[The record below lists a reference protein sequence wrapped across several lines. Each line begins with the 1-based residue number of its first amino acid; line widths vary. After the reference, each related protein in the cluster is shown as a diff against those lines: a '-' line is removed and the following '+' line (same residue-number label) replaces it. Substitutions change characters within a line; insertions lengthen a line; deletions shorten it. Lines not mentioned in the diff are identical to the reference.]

1 MKATNTQ
8 SKAKHTQAPSIY
20 RLIYVIALIAAMLL
34 IMLSLSNG
42 YAGEKTP
49 VITIHARRY
58 KFVPAEITVAAGKP
72 VKLIFVSDDV
82 GHGISVDGLF
92 SDLNIIPGKPQVV
105 VITPSKAGDFTGECS
120 RYCGSGHERMTF
132 LVHVVE

>member
-1 MKATNTQ
+1 MKAPDAQ
-8 SKAKHTQAPSIY
+8 SKARHDQAPALY
-20 RLIYVIALIAAMLL
+20 RLIYVNLLIAAIVL
-34 IMLSLSNG
+34 IMWSPWNG
-42 YAGEKTP
+42 YAREKTP

-58 KFVPAEITVAAGKP
+58 KFVPPEITVTAGKP

-92 SDLNIIPGKPQVV
+92 SDLNIIPGKPKVV

-120 RYCGSGHERMTF
+120 RYCGPGHERMTF